1 MKWPVGAEWLPVRK
15 LGMVRGISPDSN
27 LIRIDGIS
35 VRRGHRTVLHDVTAS
50 FPTAKVTAIVGPSGV
65 GKTTM
70 LGLLNGLIAPASG
83 TVSFSEI
90 GLLTEPT
97 ALRAARHQTAT
108 IFQDHALIGRLSAI
122 DNVLLGLADT
132 RHPLSPL
139 PWPVAAR
146 QRAAKALDDV
156 GLLDLATRR
165 TAQLSGGERQRVGVA
180 RALIRRPKLLLGDEP
195 FASVDPALAQQLGGL
210 FRSLAMREG
219 LTVILVLHQLQL
231 ARAIADRIIGLSDGR
246 VAFDGPAAAFDADL
260 EARIFPSLA
269 LSHDHSPPLSQ
280 PKETICSI
288 D

>member
-1 MKWPVGAEWLPVRK
+1 MTRVTSTR
-15 LGMVRGISPDSN
+15 PD
-27 LIRIDGIS
+27 LIRIDRVS
-35 VRRGHRTVLHDVTAS
+35 VRRGHRAVLQDISAS
-50 FPTAKVTAIVGPSGV
+50 FPAARVTAIVGPSGV
-65 GKTTM
+65 GKTTL
-70 LGLLNGLIAPASG
+70 LGVLNGLVAPARG
-83 TVSFSEI
+83 HVSFADI
-90 GLLTEPT
+90 GRLDDPAKLRT
-97 ALRAARHQTAT
+97 ARLETAT

-139 PWPVAAR
+139 PWPSAAR
-146 QRAAKALDDV
+146 LRAAKALDDV

-180 RALIRRPKLLLGDEP
+180 RALIRTPKLLLGDEP

-210 FRSLAMREG
+210 FRSLAVREG

-246 VAFDGPAAAFDADL
+246 VAFDGPASTFDAEL

-269 LSHDHSPPLSQ
+269 LSHDLSQ
-280 PKETICSI
+280 HKETTCSNG
-288 D
+288 